1 MIFLTNPIVLVR
13 KSQLVNKSK
22 MTHFHCFTKM
32 EEILDFVFRENVMS
46 SSNEIFLNL
55 EQNNNPTII
64 QIELRT
70 V

>member
-22 MTHFHCFTKM
+22 MTHCFMKM

-55 EQNNNPTII
+55 EQNYNPTII
-64 QIELRT
+64 QIKLRT
-70 V
+70 M